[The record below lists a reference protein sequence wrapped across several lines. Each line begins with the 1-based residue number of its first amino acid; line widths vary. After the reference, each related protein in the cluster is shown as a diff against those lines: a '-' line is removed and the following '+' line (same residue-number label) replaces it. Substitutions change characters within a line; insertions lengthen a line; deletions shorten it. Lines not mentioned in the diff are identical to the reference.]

1 MIQTRRE
8 FLAAMGAAGAATLL
22 PRAAI
27 SMQTTTGAAN
37 VPMAQDAYRPVN
49 LQPKSNASASM
60 SDERRD
66 DLEHHIK
73 CQCGCV
79 LDVFTCRTTDFSCA
93 VSPAMHRDVMKLV
106 SGGYNAAEILA
117 AFQGVYGERVLMAP
131 LRQGFNWVGYLM
143 PFAAIIGAGAVT
155 AGIIRKWGR
164 RARNIPQATAVNS
177 IDASPEELEALQS
190 AIRDDS

>member
-1 MIQTRRE
+1 MQTRRE
-8 FLAAMGAAGAATLL
+8 FLAALGVAGAATLL
-22 PRAAI
+22 PRAAM

-37 VPMAQDAYRPVN
+37 VPMEQDAYRPVN
-49 LQPKSNASASM
+49 LNPKPNASASM
-60 SDERRD
+60 SDESRD
-66 DLEHHIK
+66 DLEHQIK

-93 VSPAMHRDVMKLV
+93 VSPAMHRDVMRLV
-106 SGGYNAAEILA
+106 SGGYDATEILA

-131 LRQGFNWVGYLM
+131 LKQGFGWVGYLM
-143 PFAAIIGAGAVT
+143 PFAAIIGAGTVT

-164 RARNIPQATAVNS
+164 RTRNLPQVATVNS
-177 IDASPEELEALQS
+177 VDASPEELKALQA